1 MVTLCQSC
9 YVLNVKSILYIED
22 SASVKLMVNKQLAK
36 LGDISA
42 ASNLREG
49 RRLLR
54 ERSFDLLFSDVYLP
68 DGDALELVFEL
79 RKQFSPQQFPV
90 ILVSAAMDQLLRAK
104 SFRVG
109 VNDCFPMPTPWPE
122 LLGAVERML
131 EHPYIG
137 SANLEGVAETWVE
150 GMSDSGFWLFCPEWT
165 ETNETFERL

>member
-1 MVTLCQSC
+1 MVGGPGG
-9 YVLNVKSILYIED
+9 KWP
-22 SASVKLMVNKQLAK
+22 
-36 LGDISA
+36 
-42 ASNLREG
+42 G
-49 RRLLR
+49 RRPR
-54 ERSFDLLFSDVYLP
+54 QGPNPHERTGDYE
-68 DGDALELVFEL
+68 GDATVELDHYSRLEIARF
-79 RKQFSPQQFPV
+79 
-90 ILVSAAMDQLLRAK
+90 ALLRAK